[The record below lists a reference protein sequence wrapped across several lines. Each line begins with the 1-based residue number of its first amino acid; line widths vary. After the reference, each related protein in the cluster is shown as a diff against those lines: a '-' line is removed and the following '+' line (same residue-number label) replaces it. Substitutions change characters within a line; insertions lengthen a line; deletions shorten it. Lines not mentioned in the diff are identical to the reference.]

1 MQSFK
6 DLARKNF
13 SEKFQWKRMLWTLAL
28 YIVKQYFHIQE
39 PVDNVV
45 REKEILSWFL
55 KYEVLFLRTD
65 DQTLKIDIFKEKEKV
80 ITEINNHFSQLW
92 YKQKISE
99 IRFTS

>member
-28 YIVKQYFHIQE
+28 NIVKQYFHIQE